1 MLNIVLLEP
10 EIPPNT
16 GNAMR
21 LCANVGATLHLVE
34 PLGFTLETK
43 ALRRAG
49 LDYRDLAAVL
59 VHRDLDACLATLG
72 QGAGASAGASAGAP
86 PRVHALTTRGDT
98 RHDRVDWLDGDVAL
112 FGPESRGLPDH
123 VLRDA
128 RIGSLVRLPMR
139 PGMRSLNLSNA
150 IAVVA
155 FEAWRQSDFDGASA

>member
-21 LCANVGATLHLVE
+21 LCANVGSTLHLVE
-34 PLGFTLETK
+34 PLGFTLQTK

-49 LDYRDLAAVL
+49 LDYRDLAAVH
-59 VHRDLDACLATLG
+59 VHTDLESCLTSLAAARP
-72 QGAGASAGASAGAP
+72 QGT
-86 PRVHALTTRGDT
+86 PRIHALSTRGDT
-98 RHDRVDWLDGDVAL
+98 RHDQVDWAAGDVAL
-112 FGPESRGLPDH
+112 FGAESRGLPDH
-123 VLRDA
+123 VLGDA
-128 RIGSLVRLPMR
+128 RLSARIRLPMR

-155 FEAWRQSDFDGASA
+155 FEAWRQNGFEGAQA